1 MKNVVTGIMMSIMM
15 ALFIIIILTTDDR
28 TIRINEVNTALADA
42 LDESLNVLDINKY
55 SIADTDEL
63 IADVTQGLLV
73 QIESDADITVNV
85 MDADRSRGIVTMEA
99 VENFIKPTGAA
110 GQTAVTRTILL
121 EKQQEQDTYD
131 EDNRQFNITYLN
143 TDGTEYITYSIKK
156 NKQLIIP
163 ITPDNTY
170 WEYNGNPLDTAVNV
184 VSDMIIQAKN

>member
-55 SIADTDEL
+55 SITDTDEL
-63 IADVTQGLLV
+63 IADVTQGLLA
-73 QIESDADITVNV
+73 QIESDAEVTVNV
-85 MDADRSRGIVTMEA
+85 MDADKDKGIVTVEA
-99 VENFIKPTGAA
+99 VENFRKASGAA
-110 GQTAVTRTILL
+110 GQTAATRTIIL
-121 EKQQEQDTYD
+121 EKQQVQDTYD
-131 EDNRQFNITYLN
+131 EDNRQYNITYLN

-156 NKQLIIP
+156 NEQLIIP

-170 WEYNGNPLDTAVNV
+170 WAYNGNPLDTAFDV

>member
-28 TIRINEVNTALADA
+28 IIRINEVNTALADA

-73 QIESDADITVNV
+73 QIESDAEVTVNV
-85 MDADRSRGIVTMEA
+85 MDADNDKGIITVEA
-99 VENFIKPTGAA
+99 VENFRKASGAA
-110 GQTAVTRTILL
+110 GQTAATRTIIL
-121 EKQQEQDTYD
+121 EKQQVQDTYD

-156 NKQLIIP
+156 NEQLIIP
-163 ITPDNTY
+163 ITPGNTY
-170 WEYNGNPLDTAVNV
+170 WEYNGNSLDTAVNV
-184 VSDMIIQAKN
+184 VSDMMIQAKN

>member
-28 TIRINEVNTALADA
+28 IIRINEVNTALADA

-73 QIESDADITVNV
+73 QIESDAEVTVNV
-85 MDADRSRGIVTMEA
+85 MDADNDKGIVTVEA
-99 VENFIKPTGAA
+99 VENFRKASGAA
-110 GQTAVTRTILL
+110 GQTAATRTIIL
-121 EKQQEQDTYD
+121 EKQQVQDTYD
-131 EDNRQFNITYLN
+131 EDNRQYNITYLN

-156 NKQLIIP
+156 NEQLIIP
-163 ITPDNTY
+163 ITPGNTY
-170 WEYNGNPLDTAVNV
+170 WEYNGNPLDTAFNL

>member
-55 SIADTDEL
+55 SITDTDEL
-63 IADVTQGLLV
+63 IADVTQGLLA
-73 QIESDADITVNV
+73 QIESDAEVTVNV
-85 MDADRSRGIVTMEA
+85 MDADKDKGIVTVEA
-99 VENFIKPTGAA
+99 VENFRKASGAA
-110 GQTAVTRTILL
+110 GQTAATRTIIL
-121 EKQQEQDTYD
+121 EKQQAQDTYD
-131 EDNRQFNITYLN
+131 EDNRQYNITYLN

-156 NKQLIIP
+156 NEQLIIP

-170 WEYNGNPLDTAVNV
+170 WAYNGNPLDTAFDV

>member
-1 MKNVVTGIMMSIMM
+1 MKNVVTGIMMSIIL
-15 ALFIIIILTTDDR
+15 ALITIIILTTDDR
-28 TIRINEVNTALADA
+28 IVRINEVNTALADA
-42 LDESLNVLDINKY
+42 LDESLNVLDMDKY

-110 GQTAVTRTILL
+110 GQTAATRTIIL
-121 EKQQEQDTYD
+121 EKQQVQDTYD

-143 TDGTEYITYSIKK
+143 TDGTEYMTYSIKK
-156 NKQLIIP
+156 NEQLIIP
-163 ITPDNTY
+163 AAPDNTH
-170 WEYNGNPLDTAVNV
+170 WEYNENPLDTAVNV

>member
-55 SIADTDEL
+55 SITDTDEL
-63 IADVTQGLLV
+63 IADVTQG
-73 QIESDADITVNV
+73 IESDAEVTVNV
-85 MDADRSRGIVTMEA
+85 MDADKDKGIVTVEA
-99 VENFIKPTGAA
+99 VENFRKASGAA
-110 GQTAVTRTILL
+110 GQTAATRTIIL
-121 EKQQEQDTYD
+121 EKQQVQDTYD

-143 TDGTEYITYSIKK
+143 TDGTEYMTYSIKK
-156 NKQLIIP
+156 NEQLIIP

-170 WEYNGNPLDTAVNV
+170 WAYNGNPLDTAFDV

>member
-55 SIADTDEL
+55 SITDTDEL
-63 IADVTQGLLV
+63 IADVTQGLLA
-73 QIESDADITVNV
+73 QIESDAEVTVNV
-85 MDADRSRGIVTMEA
+85 MDADKDKGIVTVEA
-99 VENFIKPTGAA
+99 VENFRKASGAA
-110 GQTAVTRTILL
+110 GQTAATRTIIL
-121 EKQQEQDTYD
+121 EKQQVQDTYD

-143 TDGTEYITYSIKK
+143 TDGTEYMTYSIKK

-163 ITPDNTY
+163 AAPDNTH
-170 WEYNGNPLDTAVNV
+170 WEYSGSPLDMDVKVASDMTVSAVN
-184 VSDMIIQAKN
+184 

>member
-1 MKNVVTGIMMSIMM
+1 MKNVVTGIMMSIIL
-15 ALFIIIILTTDDR
+15 ALITIIILTTDDR
-28 TIRINEVNTALADA
+28 IVRINEVNTALADA
-42 LDESLNVLDINKY
+42 LDESLNVLDMDKY

-110 GQTAVTRTILL
+110 GQTAATRTIIL
-121 EKQQEQDTYD
+121 EKQQVQDTYD

-143 TDGTEYITYSIKK
+143 TDGTEYMTYSIKK
-156 NKQLIIP
+156 NEQLIIP
-163 ITPDNTY
+163 YAPDNTH
-170 WEYNGNPLDTAVNV
+170 WEYSGSPLDRDIKVT
-184 VSDMIIQAKN
+184 SDMTVTAAN

>member
-28 TIRINEVNTALADA
+28 IIRINEVNTALADA

-73 QIESDADITVNV
+73 QIESDAEVTVNV
-85 MDADRSRGIVTMEA
+85 MDADNDKGIVTVEA
-99 VENFIKPTGAA
+99 VENFRKASGAA
-110 GQTAVTRTILL
+110 GQTAATRTIIL
-121 EKQQEQDTYD
+121 EKQQVQDTYD

-156 NKQLIIP
+156 NEQLIIS
-163 ITPDNTY
+163 ITPGNTY
-170 WEYNGNPLDTAVNV
+170 WEYNGNSLDTAVNV
-184 VSDMIIQAKN
+184 VSDMMIQAKN

>member
-1 MKNVVTGIMMSIMM
+1 MKNVVTGIMMSIIL
-15 ALFIIIILTTDDR
+15 ALITIIILTTDDR
-28 TIRINEVNTALADA
+28 IVRINEVNTALADA
-42 LDESLNVLDINKY
+42 LDESLNVLDMDKY

-121 EKQQEQDTYD
+121 EKQQVQDTYD

-143 TDGTEYITYSIKK
+143 TDGTEYMTYSIKK
-156 NKQLIIP
+156 NEQLIIP
-163 ITPDNTY
+163 SAPDNTH
-170 WEYNGNPLDTAVNV
+170 WEYSGSPLDMDVKVASDMTVSAVN
-184 VSDMIIQAKN
+184 

>member
-28 TIRINEVNTALADA
+28 IIRINEVNTALADA

-73 QIESDADITVNV
+73 QIESDAEVTVNV
-85 MDADRSRGIVTMEA
+85 MDADNDKGIVTVEA
-99 VENFIKPTGAA
+99 VENFRKASRSA
-110 GQTAVTRTILL
+110 GQTAATRTIIL
-121 EKQQEQDTYD
+121 EKQQVQDTYD

-143 TDGTEYITYSIKK
+143 TDGTEYMTYSIKK
-156 NKQLIIP
+156 NEQLIIP
-163 ITPDNTY
+163 AAPDNTH
-170 WEYNGNPLDTAVNV
+170 WEYSGSPLDMDVKVASDMTVSAVN
-184 VSDMIIQAKN
+184 

>member
-28 TIRINEVNTALADA
+28 IIRINEVNTALADA

-73 QIESDADITVNV
+73 QIESDAEVTVNV
-85 MDADRSRGIVTMEA
+85 MDADNDKGIVTVEA
-99 VENFIKPTGAA
+99 VENFRKASGAA
-110 GQTAVTRTILL
+110 GQTAATRTIIL
-121 EKQQEQDTYD
+121 EKQQVQNTYD
-131 EDNRQFNITYLN
+131 ENNRQYNITYLN
-143 TDGTEYITYSIKK
+143 TDGTEYMTYSIKK
-156 NKQLIIP
+156 NEQLIIP

-170 WEYNGNPLDTAVNV
+170 WEYNENPLDTAVNV